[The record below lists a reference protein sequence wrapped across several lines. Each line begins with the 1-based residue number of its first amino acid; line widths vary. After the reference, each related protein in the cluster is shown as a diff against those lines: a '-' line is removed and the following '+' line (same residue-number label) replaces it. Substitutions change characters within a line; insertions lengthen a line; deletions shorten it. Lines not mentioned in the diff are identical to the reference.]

1 MSSYQERRT
10 VFSKH
15 STSQAAF
22 NPDQWRKAFLE
33 EAQDL
38 LQWWQDQMLDPTK
51 GGCYGRRDAH
61 NRLYPQADK
70 AVILHT
76 RVLWTF
82 ATAARQIKRS
92 AYREVADRMFEY
104 VKTHFVD
111 TKHGGVFWML
121 DQHGQ
126 PVNTRKQV
134 YAQAFMIYACSE
146 YYLLTKDTEALVL
159 ALAIFDLLE
168 HHSRDRQQGG
178 YWEAFARDWG
188 PLEDLRLSE
197 KDANEA
203 KSMNTHLHVM
213 EAYVN
218 LYRATPNERVKEA
231 LKHSIDTVIERFI
244 NVESGHQTLFFDENW
259 QPKSTA
265 ISYGHDIETS
275 WLLWE
280 ALEVLG
286 EESGFAE
293 RLVLKMAEATLNEG
307 LDQEGGVLNEREGD
321 HLDTDLHWW
330 PQAEAVVGFWNAYQL
345 SGDRPY
351 REAAQNCWQII
362 QRYLKDTEH
371 GEWYWRVNAEREVL
385 RLDNKAGPWKAP
397 YHNVR
402 MCLEMWR
409 RLGMA

>member
-1 MSSYQERRT
+1 M
-10 VFSKH
+10 FSKH
-15 STSQAAF
+15 STSESAP
-22 NPDQWRKAFLE
+22 NLDQWRQAFLE
-33 EAQDL
+33 EAQSL

-51 GGCYGRRDAH
+51 GGCYGRRDAY
-61 NRLYPQADK
+61 NRLYPDADK
-70 AVILHT
+70 GIILHS

-82 ATAARQIKRS
+82 ATAARQIGNPSYRAIADQMF
-92 AYREVADRMFEY
+92 AYVRDHFLDREY
-104 VKTHFVD
+104 
-111 TKHGGVFWML
+111 GGVFWML
-121 DQHGQ
+121 DQDGQ

-146 YYLLTKDTEALVL
+146 YYLLTENAEALEL
-159 ALAIFDLLE
+159 AMTIFDLLE

-178 YWEAFARDWG
+178 YWEAFSRNWG

-218 LYRATPNERVKEA
+218 LYRASPNERVQEA

-244 NVESGHQTLFFDENW
+244 DVDSGHQTLFFDENW
-259 QPKSTA
+259 QPKSRA

-280 ALEVLG
+280 AIEVLG

-293 RLVLKMAEATLNEG
+293 RLVLKMAEATLREG

-321 HLDTDLHWW
+321 HLDSDLHWW

-345 SGDRPY
+345 SGEMRY
-351 REAAQNCWQII
+351 REAAQKCWQII
-362 QRYLKDTEH
+362 QRHLKDTEH
-371 GEWYWRVNAEREVL
+371 GEWHWRVNAQREVL

-409 RLGMA
+409 RLGTS